1 MAPKPP
7 RKPETVAEAAYEAD
21 LARLERDRVE
31 LKERIDAALEAE
43 NWELLDRLNDDFDN
57 LPQTVEELRD
67 RQVKAK
73 AERAAARKAAE
84 DAAAAKEKEEK
95 RLAAEEAAREKAE
108 FKARIQS
115 LAGRRERNQEASAVE
130 YRDNLDKDK
139 RLTRVKQR
147 DEEAMFYAALAG
159 DSALIETLARRET
172 NVNAAVDGGFT
183 PAFAAAEMGHLH
195 VLELLNR
202 LGANLSKVDD
212 RGQTPL
218 SMALFRKH
226 QPCIDFLRF
235 QDAKN
240 VAVGAVDNVTIV
252 SRPGSRGSPTKVRP
266 VSRE

>member
-115 LAGRRERNQEASAVE
+115 LA
-130 YRDNLDKDK
+130 
-139 RLTRVKQR
+139 
-147 DEEAMFYAALAG
+147 
-159 DSALIETLARRET
+159 
-172 NVNAAVDGGFT
+172 
-183 PAFAAAEMGHLH
+183 
-195 VLELLNR
+195 
-202 LGANLSKVDD
+202 
-212 RGQTPL
+212 
-218 SMALFRKH
+218 
-226 QPCIDFLRF
+226 
-235 QDAKN
+235 
-240 VAVGAVDNVTIV
+240 
-252 SRPGSRGSPTKVRP
+252 
-266 VSRE
+266 